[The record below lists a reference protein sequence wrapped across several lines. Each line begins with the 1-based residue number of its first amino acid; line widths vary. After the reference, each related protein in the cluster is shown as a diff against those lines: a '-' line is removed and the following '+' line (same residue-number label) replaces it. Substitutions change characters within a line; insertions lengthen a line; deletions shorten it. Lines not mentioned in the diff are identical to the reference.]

1 MSLPNFMAWSAST
14 QWSNWIL
21 LRKLKY
27 SICCL
32 RDTKNRKRCLKQHLK
47 YFNFRSKIQ
56 LDHRVK
62 GDSGRGR
69 PRSPAQTVPPWS
81 ESLRPRRDQKK
92 GIGVVGQRKCAAG
105 GQGCNSLHFL
115 SDVDLVKS
123 LQVFQEILTPTLMY
137 FYLLLAPESEASP
150 WYPLENVSNPPP
162 RAFAWLLRGDVPD
175 KGEYGDDGGS
185 AKLLLRG
192 GADVPTL
199 KVPHL
204 EGRRYDVFRSAGAIR
219 VGRIHVSWAKRIWGL
234 NNLLLE
240 IQTRLFCKPQQP
252 LFNCHQV
259 MIKYMKYLS

>member
-1 MSLPNFMAWSAST
+1 MYIELRRWGKPDRSGVNATERPRVGLAIRVARADAFAKIDKFRERESKGR
-14 QWSNWIL
+14 SNWIL
-21 LRKLKY
+21 HRKWKY

-137 FYLLLAPESEASP
+137 FYLLLAPDSEASSP

-162 RAFAWLLRGDVPD
+162 RAFA
-175 KGEYGDDGGS
+175 
-185 AKLLLRG
+185 
-192 GADVPTL
+192 
-199 KVPHL
+199 
-204 EGRRYDVFRSAGAIR
+204 
-219 VGRIHVSWAKRIWGL
+219 
-234 NNLLLE
+234 
-240 IQTRLFCKPQQP
+240 
-252 LFNCHQV
+252 
-259 MIKYMKYLS
+259 